1 MPFQP
6 AVCGLHGTF
15 TAVTGYIQGTAEV
28 RHCTLSTDIVQIYTT
43 I

>member
-15 TAVTGYIQGTAEV
+15 TAVTGYIQGTEV